1 MVRTNDI
8 TSATEY
14 RNNQRAFHSRIH
26 DTDRP
31 VFITNHGKTEAVLMS
46 PKAYD
51 EIQDLLELR
60 DSLAAIRQSER
71 EFAEGKGI
79 DALEGIKQVAERL
92 GIKLDR

>member
-14 RNNQRAFHSRIH
+14 RNNQRAFHSHIH

-46 PKAYD
+46 PRVYD

-60 DSLAAIRQSER
+60 DSLASIKQSER

-79 DALEGIKQVAERL
+79 EAREGIRQIAEKL
-92 GIKLDR
+92 GLKLNR

>member
-1 MVRTNDI
+1 MTRTNDI

-46 PKAYD
+46 PRAYD

-60 DSLAAIRQSER
+60 DSLASITRSEQ
-71 EFAEGKGI
+71 EFADGKGI
-79 DALEGIKQVAERL
+79 DAHEGIRQVAEKL
-92 GIKLDR
+92 GLKLDR